1 MARRR
6 ISSKIASEIASDR
19 MSKLFE
25 LSKDAAK
32 NGDDKRAIRYVSI
45 ARCIGQ
51 KTRTPI
57 PDDVRFCKGCG
68 MPLSIEA
75 DCRVRIGD
83 GRVKITCLKCGT
95 IKRMP
100 YTREQRE

>member
-32 NGDDKRAIRYVSI
+32 NGDDERAIRYVSV
-45 ARCIGQ
+45 ARRIGQ

-68 MPLSIEA
+68 MPLSIE
-75 DCRVRIGD
+75 VRIGD
-83 GRVKITCLKCGT
+83 GRVKITCLKCDT